1 MVLEHDGSQILAIG
15 PAMGRFIPQWN
26 DAWPLVAVDLT
37 DTTVSDNTILLRWED
52 LVDAPASLISP
63 SGAAPVTVESPLLC
77 RLIHGTA
84 VEDIARTQ
92 WAGLS
97 AAALFLFGRS
107 GDDLITHA
115 LVRLGAQDGL
125 FIRVPQHHHPTGP
138 ADIAELLSA
147 ALTATN
153 AHREFL
159 NNHQCCLRKFWPD
172 EELEHKITMRG
183 PVDLH
188 TVVAGLRDLVGGPY
202 LPGTIWEY
210 RDDYQI
216 WDFDNYLYEITDPIE
231 EAGYVS
237 FIPDSTGTVIV
248 KRKWFTH
255 DTPRRR
261 ETRWR
266 GVQIPNNTTSFA
278 DYLRSHVHGDAR
290 YLGSFRRTRLDSSC
304 EFTRTGNVY
313 GFMVDWSRPL
323 DRPDSPGLYQ
333 VEVEY
338 LHSRTLNDDAADA
351 VNTELATLS
360 HATRTYLDGVGIAH
374 QPGES
379 KLTYLRSLT
388 PAPAP

>member
-1 MVLEHDGSQILAIG
+1 MMLEREGSQILTVG
-15 PAMGRFIPQWN
+15 PAMGRFTPQWN

-37 DTTVSDNTILLRWED
+37 GTTVSDNTILLRWED
-52 LVDAPASLISP
+52 LVDAPASLIS
-63 SGAAPVTVESPLLC
+63 STGTAPVPVAPPRLGS
-77 RLIHGTA
+77 LIHGWA
-84 VEDIARTQ
+84 VEDTACAQ
-92 WAGLS
+92 WGGLS
-97 AAALFLFGRS
+97 AAPLFLFGRR
-107 GDDLITHA
+107 GADLITHA

-125 FIRVPQHHHPTGP
+125 FIRIPQHHHPTGL
-138 ADIAELLSA
+138 ADLAELLSA

-188 TVVAGLRDLVGGPY
+188 AVVTGLRDLVGGPH

-216 WDFDNYLYEITDPIE
+216 WDFDNYLYEITGPVE

-255 DTPRRR
+255 DAPRRR

-266 GVQIPNNTTSFA
+266 GVPIATSTTSFA
-278 DYLRSHVHGDAR
+278 GYLRSHVDGDAR
-290 YLGSFRRTRLDSSC
+290 YRGSFRRTRLDTSC

-313 GFMVDWSRPL
+313 GFMVDWSRPP
-323 DRPDSPGLYQ
+323 DRPDIAGLYQ
-333 VEVEY
+333 VEIEY

-351 VNTELATLS
+351 VDTELATLTA
-360 HATRTYLDGVGIAH
+360 ATRTYLDNVGIAH

-379 KLTYLRSLT
+379 KLTYLRTLM
-388 PAPAP
+388 PAPTP

>member
-1 MVLEHDGSQILAIG
+1 MVLERSGAQILALG
-15 PAMGRFIPQWN
+15 PAMGRFTEHWN
-26 DAWPLVAVDLT
+26 DTWPVLTVDLT
-37 DTTVSDNTILLRWED
+37 NTTVRDNTILLRWED
-52 LVDAPASLISP
+52 LEDAPVSLIGR
-63 SGAAPVTVESPLLC
+63 SGTTPVSVEPLL
-77 RLIHGTA
+77 LSGFIHGRA
-84 VEDIARTQ
+84 VEDIARTY
-92 WAGLS
+92 WGGLS
-97 AAALFLFGRS
+97 AAPLFLFGRV
-107 GDDLITHA
+107 DDVLITHA
-115 LVRLGAQDGL
+115 LVRLGAHDGL
-125 FIRVPQHHHPTGP
+125 FIQVDQRHHTTGP
-138 ADIAELLSA
+138 ADIAGLLSA

-153 AHREFL
+153 AHREFV

-188 TVVAGLRDLVGGPY
+188 TVVTGLRDLVGGPH

-216 WDFDNYLYEITDPIE
+216 WDFDNYLYEITAPVE

-237 FIPDSTGTVIV
+237 FIPDSAGTVIV

-255 DTPRRR
+255 DTFRRR

-266 GVQIPNNTTSFA
+266 GVPIANNTTAFA
-278 DYLRSHVHGDAR
+278 DYLRSHIHGDTR

-313 GFMVDWSRPL
+313 GFMVDWSRPP
-323 DRPDSPGLYQ
+323 DRPEIPGLYQ

-338 LHSRTLNDDAADA
+338 LHSRTIHDDAADA
-351 VNTELATLS
+351 VEAELAILS
-360 HATRTYLDGVGIAH
+360 AATRTYLDSAGITH

-388 PAPAP
+388 PAPTP